1 MSWYIFFLTGLFN
14 VCDKALVSLEVLLEL
29 RELFK
34 RGVPI
39 SSAIDGKF
47 DAWKKRLNEVLQ
59 N

>member
-1 MSWYIFFLTGLFN
+1 M
-14 VCDKALVSLEVLLEL
+14 CDKALVSLEVLLEL